1 MAAVAAE
8 LRGERQMRIS
18 RIARRV
24 AGVVSDMNYA
34 QRRRDELFLGLRGD
48 QR

>member
-1 MAAVAAE
+1 
-8 LRGERQMRIS
+8 MRIS

-24 AGVVSDMNYA
+24 ASLVSDMNYA
-34 QRRRDELFLGLRGD
+34 QRRRAELFLGLRED

>member
-1 MAAVAAE
+1 
-8 LRGERQMRIS
+8 MRIS

-24 AGVVSDMNYA
+24 ASVVSEMNYA
-34 QRRRDELFLGLRGD
+34 QRRRDELFAGLRED

>member
-1 MAAVAAE
+1 
-8 LRGERQMRIS
+8 MRIS

-24 AGVVSDMNYA
+24 ASLVSDMNYA
-34 QRRRDELFLGLRGD
+34 QRRRDELFMGVPGD

>member
-1 MAAVAAE
+1 
-8 LRGERQMRIS
+8 
-18 RIARRV
+18 
-24 AGVVSDMNYA
+24 VVSDMNYA

>member
-1 MAAVAAE
+1 MAMNA
-8 LRGERQMRIS
+8 IT

-24 AGVVSDMNYA
+24 AGVVNEMNYA
-34 QRRRDELFLGLRGD
+34 QRRSTELFVGLRNS

>member
-1 MAAVAAE
+1 M
-8 LRGERQMRIS
+8 RISRIS

-24 AGVVSDMNYA
+24 ASVVSDMNYA
-34 QRRRDELFLGLRGD
+34 QRRRDELFAGLRAD

>member
-1 MAAVAAE
+1 
-8 LRGERQMRIS
+8 MRIS

-24 AGVVSDMNYA
+24 ASVVSDMNYA
-34 QRRRDELFLGLRGD
+34 QRRRDELFTRVRGD

>member
-1 MAAVAAE
+1 
-8 LRGERQMRIS
+8 MRIS

-24 AGVVSDMNYA
+24 VSVVSDMNYA